1 VKMSGRQRTARQ
13 FVEEYE
19 FRDGRRIYLLADG
32 RVLNLASAE
41 GHPAAVM
48 DMSFANQALSTV
60 HIAQHHA
67 RLTPGVYDVPDDI
80 DKEVARLKL
89 DSLGVRIDV
98 LTDEQRRYLASW
110 DMGT

>member
-1 VKMSGRQRTARQ
+1 

-19 FRDGRRIYLLADG
+19 MHDGRHIFLLADG

-48 DMSFANQALSTV
+48 DMSFANQALSV
-60 HIAQHHA
+60 VYIAANAENLQ
-67 RLTPGVYDVPDDI
+67 PGVYDVPEDI
-80 DKEVARLKL
+80 DQEVARLKL
-89 DSLGVRIDV
+89 DSLGVRIDQ